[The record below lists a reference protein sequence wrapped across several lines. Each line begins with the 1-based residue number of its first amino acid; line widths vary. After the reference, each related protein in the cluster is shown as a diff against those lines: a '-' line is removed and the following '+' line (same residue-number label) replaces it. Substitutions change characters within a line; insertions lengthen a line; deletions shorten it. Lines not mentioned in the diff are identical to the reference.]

1 MYIHPQEDDWGI
13 TRLAS
18 MEFSIIS
25 SSANF
30 WSKFKQGWAHLW
42 SGLNK
47 WGEMQGN
54 KVRLKF
60 NVVGILVGLHFII
73 NTWLLG
79 ISMCQTHL
87 SISDNLQHIYI
98 INMNNHQHKLK
109 TTWTKKDHDL
119 FSSSSSIIMWGSRLL
134 ITVSTA
140 DISVLHSAEVVQL
153 YPQAVYPF

>member
-1 MYIHPQEDDWGI
+1 MDILNRKMTGGI

-30 WSKFKQGWAHLW
+30 WSKYKQGWAHFWLVL
-42 SGLNK
+42 SK
-47 WGEMQGN
+47 WGKMQGN

-60 NVVGILVGLHFII
+60 NAIDILVGQHFII

-79 ISMCQTHL
+79 ISIYRTHL

-98 INMNNHQHKLK
+98 ININNHQRKLR
-109 TTWTKKDHDL
+109 TTWTIKDHDL

-134 ITVSTA
+134 LTVSMT

-153 YPQAVYPF
+153 YPQAVYPL